1 MGLMTA
7 MTTRWRSQSTCPL
20 TTAEIR
26 ARLSEVQHDRERVRA
41 EQATIAAD
49 ALTDGPTADRWRQ
62 LDATAATL
70 TATFALLTQALPLA
84 EQREADAAA
93 TAAAE
98 RQARALAAFHVRTA
112 EAQQWLDALLARLP
126 TGDELTTARAFR
138 DELHTAARDLSGC
151 PDVAVRRPLDVL
163 DVIVQALQ
171 HRLARI
177 ERMKHAHT
185 ITLGGSSALVHAAA
199 ARVKSLTEGQTA

>member
-7 MTTRWRSQSTCPL
+7 MTTHWRSRSTRPL

-26 ARLSEVQHDRERVRA
+26 ARLSEVQHDRERIGA
-41 EQATIAAD
+41 EQAAIAAD

-70 TATFALLTQALPLA
+70 TATAALLTQALPVA

-98 RQARALAAFHVRTA
+98 QQARALAALHARTA
-112 EAQQWLDALLARLP
+112 EVQQWLDALLARLP

-138 DELHTAARDLSGC
+138 DELRAAARDLSGC
-151 PDVAVRRPLDVL
+151 ADVAVRRPLDVL
-163 DVIVQALQ
+163 DVIVQALHEAIPAQ
-171 HRLARI
+171 ANRTPQAP
-177 ERMKHAHT
+177 A
-185 ITLGGSSALVHAAA
+185 SAQ
-199 ARVKSLTEGQTA
+199 GMG